1 MTTAEIAKNV
11 LTELLG
17 HSLKTIAGSLETSP
31 THQNRGIRILD
42 KYANARCIE
51 LVKEISQLIDSF
63 DSDFDAGEASSHRI
77 NLCIKEIAKKYTNK
91 PR

>member
-1 MTTAEIAKNV
+1 MSTTEIGKNV

-31 THQNRGIRILD
+31 THQTRGIRILD

-51 LVKEISQLIDSF
+51 LLHEVLEQVEVFNDGESVVYA
-63 DSDFDAGEASSHRI
+63 SDIE
-77 NLCIKEIAKKYTNK
+77 KIADKYTNH
-91 PR
+91 PE